1 MKRAVILLAVV
12 SVLLGSSLARA
23 LILPSNEGRWPT
35 TWPKELEPLRKQS
48 KTLGVAT
55 GTQEN
60 IYTILFETREDF
72 EKYWPILMSL
82 RTPRSPLT
90 LSRVG
95 TVEKGWGD
103 LLSNASPCVRIRAP
117 SGGYVGGT
125 PKDGRLDLKELE
137 AGTML
142 FAGAP
147 WPKDMEGPNGEL
159 PEYVTSVRSPIG
171 TLSWTSI
178 NAVPKKDL
186 GFHHRARIDIELVI
200 DGKIID
206 LNRIKL
212 PTDAHLNDR
221 RFPEAVAKP

>member
-1 MKRAVILLAVV
+1 MKRTVVLSLLL
-12 SVLLGSSLARA
+12 SVLLGTSLARA
-23 LILPSNEGRWPT
+23 LMFPSNEGKWPT
-35 TWPKELEPLRKQS
+35 TWPQELEPLRKQS
-48 KTLGVAT
+48 KSLGVAT

-60 IYTILFETREDF
+60 IYTIPFETREDF

-82 RTPRSPLT
+82 RSPRSPLT

-95 TVEKGWGD
+95 KVEKGWGD
-103 LLSNASPCVRIRAP
+103 LLSNERPCVRIRAP

-142 FAGAP
+142 FVGAP
-147 WPKDMEGPNGEL
+147 WPEDMEGPNGEL
-159 PEYVTSVRSPIG
+159 PEYVTSVRSPVG
-171 TLSWTSI
+171 TLAWRSI
-178 NAVPKKDL
+178 QAIPKQDP
-186 GFHHRARIDIELVI
+186 GFHYRARIDIELVI

-206 LNRIKL
+206 LNRIRL

-221 RFPEAVAKP
+221 RFPDPVTQP